1 MKLKRF
7 TAVLLIALLCLSG
20 CKPSAEEEIM
30 ANTQQPVQQ
39 TVPQTQLPQTEQP
52 ETVPGA
58 TTQSPAGGQ
67 TQTQQ
72 PAAPQTQAPTTQAQ
86 PTTPAQPSGSQT
98 QQPTAPTPEQP
109 SGTTQPQQPTNTPTE
124 QQPTTQ
130 EKDNTVVDLATDVRY
145 FGRTYEE
152 NGTYWFNWT
161 ESGFE
166 FSFNGT
172 GAEALLESENN
183 GEDHIAFIRIYIDGR
198 EQPRSV
204 AITDS
209 MQTVEL
215 CKGLKKGNHTL
226 RVVKRTNARSASLG
240 VSDITLAK
248 GGKVLPP
255 PTAKERRIEFIG
267 DSLTVGYGTLGNDST
282 AAWST
287 ATEDGSCT
295 FAALTGK
302 ALNADYNVVA
312 ISGRGLAHN
321 TGGDTDKLMPAL
333 YTKVDEYNYPGH
345 DWDFSSFVPD
355 VVVIHLGNNDH
366 STSSESE
373 VTEAAKKFYATV
385 RKKNKNAHIIVAYG
399 LCGNKMEA
407 AIKSAVNG
415 MGDSKLTYL
424 ALPNATEKV
433 LGHPAKS
440 AHKAGAEVLIK
451 EVRRVTGWKD

>member
-1 MKLKRF
+1 MKRIL
-7 TAVLLIALLCLSG
+7 AILLILLLCLSA
-20 CKPSAEEEIM
+20 CAPKEEDQII
-30 ANTQQPVQQ
+30 ANNNS
-39 TVPQTQLPQTEQP
+39 VPQQEQVEQEEPSDTPADSTAQT
-52 ETVPGA
+52 
-58 TTQSPAGGQ
+58 
-67 TQTQQ
+67 
-72 PAAPQTQAPTTQAQ
+72 PTTDNSADGQ
-86 PTTPAQPSGSQT
+86 PTPQRPAPSTPDGDKDPEDT
-98 QQPTAPTPEQP
+98 VTDTPVTP
-109 SGTTQPQQPTNTPTE
+109 GNTND
-124 QQPTTQ
+124 TTQ
-130 EKDNTVVDLATDVRY
+130 EKDDSLVDLATDVRF

-152 NGTYWFNWT
+152 NGVYWFNWT

-172 GAEALLESENN
+172 GAEAMLESENN

-198 EQPRSV
+198 EQPKSV

-385 RKKNKNAHIIVAYG
+385 RKKNPNAHIIVAYG
-399 LCGNKMEA
+399 LSGNKMEA